1 MHRSLHFFFSI
12 SIFENVLDQQMLQT
26 KKNFTNCKRQYAHLL
41 RACMYSI
48 TFSNSDNNLVVYKPI
63 VKKLATYTHF
73 QSIFPKWFLQSS
85 VTGIF
90 NYN

>member
-1 MHRSLHFFFSI
+1 MTINLCDLYYHASQFALFFSI

-26 KKNFTNCKRQYAHLL
+26 KKNAHLL
-41 RACMYSI
+41 PACIYSI

-73 QSIFPKWFLQSS
+73 Q
-85 VTGIF
+85 
-90 NYN
+90 

>member
-26 KKNFTNCKRQYAHLL
+26 KKFHELHTFSP
-41 RACMYSI
+41 ACIYSI

-73 QSIFPKWFLQSS
+73 Q
-85 VTGIF
+85 
-90 NYN
+90 